1 MLALH
6 TRTFRPI
13 AYAAGVAFLVACAS
27 PALADWVKFGSGGWG
42 SKWDDPVHPNPATVT
57 WGFVPDGTTMY
68 PGSPGPPSV
77 PSFPL
82 TPEVVGTSNI
92 TQLRNQIDGVHG
104 AGAFNAALQRAFAT
118 WHAVSGITFVGPVAD
133 PGLPMGAPT
142 ATTPDI
148 RVSAFTPVPASGFSW
163 VAAVGYGPPGNDL
176 YFPDAVA
183 GDIVFNLAQSF
194 LIPAGSEGSPIGIP
208 GSNDLEGLF
217 LHELGHAA
225 MGLGHPPAGPSEVM
239 YVGAGCCTLIN
250 REPSP
255 DDIAGAQSVYGLSS
269 IPACGNG
276 IDDDGDGT
284 KDAADPGCANTS
296 DIDERSPT
304 LPCDNGADDDGDGR
318 MDFDPVTRADP
329 TATAGKGDPGC
340 FDSRWLRENPKCQN
354 GLNDDAAIGTDFD
367 AGVSILGAGHGDANG
382 ADPECLS
389 QPWRDREL
397 PNPSC
402 GIGFEIAL
410 LLFPLAARW
419 RRPA

>member
-1 MLALH
+1 MPPLH
-6 TRTFRPI
+6 TRTFSLI
-13 AYAAGVAFLVACAS
+13 ARAVGVAFLVACAS
-27 PALADWVKFGSGGWG
+27 PANADWVKFGSGGWG

-57 WGFVPDGTTMY
+57 WGFVPDGTAMY
-68 PGSPGPPSV
+68 S
-77 PSFPL
+77 SFPL

-92 TQLRNQIDGVHG
+92 TQLRNQVDGVYG

-118 WHAVSGITFVGPVAD
+118 WHAVSGITFVGPDTD
-133 PGLPMGAPT
+133 PGLQIGAPT

-148 RVSAFTPVPASGFSW
+148 RVSAFNPVPFSGFSW

-176 YFPDAVA
+176 FFPDAVA
-183 GDIVFNLAQSF
+183 GDIVFNLAQTF
-194 LIPAGSEGSPIGIP
+194 IIPTGSEGAPIGML
-208 GSNDLEGLF
+208 GNDVENLF

-225 MGLGHPPAGPSEVM
+225 MGLGHPLLGPGEVM
-239 YVGAGCCTLIN
+239 YVGANCCNVIN

-304 LPCDNGADDDGDGR
+304 LPCDNGVDDDGDGR
-318 MDFDPVTRADP
+318 KDFDPATKADAP
-329 TATAGKGDPGC
+329 AFAAGRGDKGC
-340 FDSRWLRENPKCQN
+340 FDSRWLVENPRCQN

-367 AGVSILGAGHGDANG
+367 AGVSILGAGNGDANG
-382 ADPECLS
+382 SDPQCANK
-389 QPWRDREL
+389 PWRDNE
-397 PNPSC
+397 NPDSSC

-410 LLFPLAARW
+410 VLFPLSARW
-419 RRPA
+419 RRRS